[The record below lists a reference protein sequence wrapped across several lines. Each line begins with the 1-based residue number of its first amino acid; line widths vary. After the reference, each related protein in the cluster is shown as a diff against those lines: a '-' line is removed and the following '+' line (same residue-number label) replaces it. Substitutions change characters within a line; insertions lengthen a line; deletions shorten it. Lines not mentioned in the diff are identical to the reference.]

1 MLESS
6 GPLRA
11 VFQISAD
18 MSIIRDFKYYKRVD
32 SKHVPEKS
40 GEILCHVAVFC

>member
-6 GPLRA
+6 
-11 VFQISAD
+11 VQISAD
-18 MSIIRDFKYYKRVD
+18 MSIIRDFKYYKRAA